1 MWPRSIRSRLPAL
14 CAISISMAG
23 LCGAAG
29 AFDLQGHRG
38 ARGLSPENTLPAF
51 ATALGIGV
59 STLEMDVGVTAD
71 GVPVVSHDRRLMP
84 HLARG
89 PEGAW
94 LNRPG
99 PAINN
104 LNLADLQTYD
114 VGRLN
119 PASAYARNYPDQ
131 QPVDGTRIPTLAAVI
146 ALAARAGNSHV
157 RFNIETKLSP
167 HAPDEPPAP
176 EAFAAAVIAVLRA
189 EGVAARSTI
198 QSFDWRT
205 LKAVQAQARDITTS
219 CLTMEQPEFDTIQR
233 GRDGASPWTAG
244 LDVDDHGG
252 SAPRLVKAAGCRE
265 WSAFYR
271 DLKPQSVAEAKRLG
285 LRVLAWTVNDS
296 PGMER
301 MMNMGVDGIITD
313 HPERLRRIVEARG
326 LPLPTPTPVT
336 P

>member
-1 MWPRSIRSRLPAL
+1 MRRGTGTTHSFATCIAALSAL
-14 CAISISMAG
+14 CG
-23 LCGAAG
+23 QAA

-38 ARGLSPENTLPAF
+38 ARGLFPENTLPAF
-51 ATALGIGV
+51 AAALGIGV
-59 STLEMDVGVTAD
+59 STLELDVGVTAD

-104 LNLADLQTYD
+104 LTLADLQAYD

-119 PASAYARNYPDQ
+119 PASDQARNYPDQ
-131 QPVDGTRIPTLAAVI
+131 QPVDGARIPTLAAVI
-146 ALAARAGNSHV
+146 ALAAKAGNAQV

-167 HAPDEPPAP
+167 LAPDETQAP
-176 EAFAAAVIAVLRA
+176 EAFAAAIIAVLRA

-198 QSFDWRT
+198 QSFDWRA
-205 LKAVQAQARDITTS
+205 LKAVQAQAREMPTG
-219 CLTMEQPEFDTIQR
+219 CLTMEQSGFDNIQR

-244 LDVDDHGG
+244 LDVDDYGG
-252 SAPRLVKAAGCRE
+252 SVPRLVKAAGCRE
-265 WSAFYR
+265 WSAFHR
-271 DLKPQSVAEAKRLG
+271 DLKPASVSEAKRLR

-296 PGMER
+296 PSMER
-301 MMNMGVDGIITD
+301 LMNLGVDGIITD
-313 HPERLRRIVEARG
+313 YPGRLRRIMEG
-326 LPLPTPTPVT
+326 NGHPLPPPTPVT